1 MARRTIWSVL
11 AAVLL
16 CLVMLPVTALAA
28 APGVQIIYA
37 GNEDVTNGGY
47 WTTDS
52 DGSVTPYTE
61 GGAPTGNYIHYDAAD
76 NTLILHNATIKT
88 SNNHENVGGS
98 AIGVL
103 NGSGDAALTIQL
115 EGNNTIEEVSKGIYV
130 LASSESTGSSSLTIT
145 GDDSL
150 NANGSQNGIRVVSN
164 GGDATLI
171 INSAKVKAVG
181 GTYTSYSGVLV
192 QAKNDSDASLTVDGG
207 NLTASG
213 NTGISFWFGT
223 GTSGSGTPSLTVSNN
238 AIVRA
243 NGGIASNASAATPS
257 GTGIVF
263 DGRTGTVYGD
273 VTLQEDLEIGE
284 GESLTIPDGASLN
297 TGSHE
302 VIVDGGTLTGGDKI
316 TGTVRYAPPSPPKAC
331 QTARLARLT
340 VRPLLPLAPTP
351 SHGASPAVPAYG
363 VEPEWKHYY
372 RHPDSGGHKHLY
384 RESGKQLR
392 QRQQGIYPGHRP
404 QADGLRHRRET
415 KRD

>member
-28 APGVQIIYA
+28 APGVQIIYV

-145 GDDSL
+145 GDGSL

-171 INSAKVKAVG
+171 INSAEVKAVG

-243 NGGIASNASAATPS
+243 NGGIASNATAATPS

-351 SHGASPAVPAYG
+351 SHGASPAVPC
-363 VEPEWKHYY
+363 
-372 RHPDSGGHKHLY
+372 
-384 RESGKQLR
+384 LR
-392 QRQQGIYPGHRP
+392 G
-404 QADGLRHRRET
+404 
-415 KRD
+415 